1 MTEAEFK
8 MFKQA
13 MGEQGL
19 TKSSV
24 KDVRVLCSAC
34 VPSFPLCRVYFFNH
48 SVHNLRFSAAEQPS
62 AGTLKA
68 LSVPSA
74 RLLPALNPLPSVQV
88 MKDGHAKALDAWGAS
103 GGMPLIK

>member
-68 LSVPSA
+68 LSKY
-74 RLLPALNPLPSVQV
+74 RLRASSPLSI
-88 MKDGHAKALDAWGAS
+88 HS
-103 GGMPLIK
+103 PLCR

>member
-34 VPSFPLCRVYFFNH
+34 VPSFPLCCVYFVNRG
-48 SVHNLRFSAAEQPS
+48 VHNLRFSTAEQPS

-68 LSVPSA
+68 L
-74 RLLPALNPLPSVQV
+74 
-88 MKDGHAKALDAWGAS
+88 
-103 GGMPLIK
+103 